1 MILKY
6 THGQCILTK
15 KEWSALLIFWCYF
28 IIGSFELFSSICW
41 YNINKII
48 VCYSLQCECDATN
61 LFFVS
66 NFDLLPSIQIVSIL
80 MPILQLP
87 SLFSLSCFIFSKAEH
102 VVFVFLHLTWRPSIS
117 LILLQMTG
125 FHSSFSCGRVLHR
138 ICNHIFILN
147 QSDDGYLHFLSSL

>member
-1 MILKY
+1 MYSDQKRVVSTSHFLMLFY
-6 THGQCILTK
+6 YWELWAFFFH
-15 KEWSALLIFWCYF
+15 LLVQYQQNYCVLFFTVWVWCY
-28 IIGSFELFSSICW
+28 
-41 YNINKII
+41 
-48 VCYSLQCECDATN
+48 N

-66 NFDLLPSIQIVSIL
+66 YFDLLPSIQIVSIL

-102 VVFVFLHLTWRPSIS
+102 VVFVFIHLTWRPSIS
-117 LILLQMTG
+117 LILLEMTG

-147 QSDDGYLHFLSSL
+147 QSDDGYLYFLSSL